1 MFYHYPMC
9 HSHESAVATDFN
21 SSHSDGGFSYFVGKT
36 GLGVGGKLKEN
47 RKRYRDGNRW
57 LTGTGML

>member
-1 MFYHYPMC
+1 MC
-9 HSHESAVATDFN
+9 YLYESVVVIDFN
-21 SSHSDGGFSYFVGKT
+21 LFYSDGGFLYFVGKI

-57 LTGTGML
+57 FIGIGML